1 MNNIQTFCIYNDY
14 SHNIIDN
21 HVPLASLTLHV
32 CMDND
37 LLYDMGLH
45 LGASLPTTIS
55 VGWEQRPVEI
65 MANTV
70 KRAQNANPP

>member
-1 MNNIQTFCIYNDY
+1 MIPTLTSYIIYTVLVYGCDIWALNNIQTFCIYHDY

-21 HVPLASLTLHV
+21 HVPLASLTLHM

-45 LGASLPTTIS
+45 LGASLPSTIS
-55 VGWEQRPVEI
+55 V
-65 MANTV
+65 A
-70 KRAQNANPP
+70 